1 MSGRLYSGET
11 PKEAARRIIREFCVL
26 LVFVLLV
33 CGGFW
38 AKDLALNFF
47 TDDSYATIYQ
57 STQYADPVACTGVS
71 FTDATGGDG
80 YAAAQVVCAR
90 LGAPIAEDA
99 FAETGE
105 TPFPSEVAACMETA
119 LSAERVQLRTGL
131 SNRDL
136 LVRIYESLQAGR
148 PVIVLLAGEDGGE
161 TQLQYALVTAL
172 SAEADTVSILRPG
185 SGEETC
191 SIEEFLAATHFE
203 TYDDMPFTVKLG
215 LTFGSW
221 SRNTAIFAE

>member
-1 MSGRLYSGET
+1 MGMRKTKIVCTLGPATDRDGVLRELLLAGMDVARFNFSHGSHEEHKGRLDAL
-11 PKEAARRIIREFCVL
+11 KALREEL
-26 LVFVLLV
+26 HL
-33 CGGFW
+33 
-38 AKDLALNFF
+38 
-47 TDDSYATIYQ
+47 
-57 STQYADPVACTGVS
+57 PVAAMLDTKGPEI
-71 FTDATGGDG
+71 
-80 YAAAQVVCAR
+80 R
-90 LGAPIAEDA
+90 LKT
-99 FAETGE
+99 FAKG
-105 TPFPSEVAACMETA
+105 S
-119 LSAERVQLRTGL
+119 VQLRTGL

-148 PVIVLLAGEDGGE
+148 TVIVLLAGEDGGE

-191 SIEEFLAATHFE
+191 SIEEFLAATRFE
-203 TYDDMPFTVKLG
+203 TYDDMPITVKLG